1 MKPQQ
6 CMLAGVSLPV
16 DDHGVADYDELLRE
30 ALRSALRIENEGDAF
45 RVLHGRITQLVDAYI
60 GSPAGRGLNP
70 AIMMSSLAVCHRRH
84 SVGGAEAVAAPGGG
98 KLRQQMSNR

>member
-30 ALRSALRIENEGDAF
+30 ALRALRIENEGDAF
-45 RVLHGRITQLVDAYI
+45 RVLHGRITQLMDAYI
-60 GSPAGRGLNP
+60 ESPAGRRLNP
-70 AIMMSSLAVCHRRH
+70 AIMMSSLAVCLIDVIPLAERKQWLRR
-84 SVGGAEAVAAPGGG
+84 AAANYAD
-98 KLRQQMSNR
+98 K